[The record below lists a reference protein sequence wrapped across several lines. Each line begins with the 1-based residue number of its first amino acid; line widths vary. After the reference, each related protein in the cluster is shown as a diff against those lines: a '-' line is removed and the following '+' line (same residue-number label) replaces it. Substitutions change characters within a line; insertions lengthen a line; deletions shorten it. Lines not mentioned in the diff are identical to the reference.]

1 MRKTAVC
8 KDEIWGIWGRKKR
21 HELKRERSYEGK
33 EVMQK
38 TVAEMQ
44 GTKREVWVTCGK
56 AEVEKSSRG
65 W

>member
-1 MRKTAVC
+1 MGK
-8 KDEIWGIWGRKKR
+8 KKR
-21 HELKRERSYEGK
+21 HELKAGK

-38 TVAEMQ
+38 TVAEMV

-56 AEVEKSSRG
+56 AEVEKSSRE